1 MIYLVNHN
9 RYKEF
14 FKTGFFK
21 YMPDFLLP
29 KYKARVLDNILKG
42 EEVIGHI
49 LGINLKEVDLSIEN
63 NLDEYI
69 NNILS
74 LKSEDDTLLYIE
86 GLEDINVDILKEIET
101 RTSMTIPTGES
112 IWLYN
117 VPIVM
122 NQLLKGLNEDS
133 FEEEVLIICG
143 QLEKSLDLIRTL
155 SKDLR
160 FISII
165 GNDGVILEQIYE
177 TILEDTGIS
186 LFQPVNI
193 VNSIKN
199 YSIIINLSEDVFTN
213 LKNIRRKATIFDCS
227 ISKHLTDLVN
237 SSKNNII
244 IDSISINISDTD
256 ILTGRWI
263 ENEVSPKLYELLMAD
278 EPKEFY
284 RILWKKQYYFL
295 KDFINRE
302 IKIKGTI

>member
-1 MIYLVNHN
+1 
-9 RYKEF
+9 
-14 FKTGFFK
+14 
-21 YMPDFLLP
+21 MPDFLLP